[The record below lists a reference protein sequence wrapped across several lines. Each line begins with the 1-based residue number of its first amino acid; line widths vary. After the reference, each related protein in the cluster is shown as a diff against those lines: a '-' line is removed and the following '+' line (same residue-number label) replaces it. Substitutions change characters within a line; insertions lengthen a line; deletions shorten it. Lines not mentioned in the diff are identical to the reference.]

1 MTERGIDELIE
12 EIVAEFSERPGVEYV
27 RSMLSSA
34 VGLGRDSTGTLNLKL
49 AASAIREMREAF
61 LMFAPYANRRKVT
74 IFGSARVE
82 RGDPLFDQT
91 ALLASALADQG
102 WMCVT
107 GAGPGIMEAGMVGAG
122 RAQSIG
128 VSIRLPFES
137 SANTVIA
144 GDTKFV
150 SMRYFFTRKL
160 MLVKESHAFVCMP
173 GGFGTLDEM
182 FELLT
187 LTQTGKGLPAPI
199 VLMDRPED
207 PFWRSVQALIERQL
221 LPRRLIS
228 EEDLDLYR
236 VCDHIEEAVGEITGF
251 YRNYDSIRYIG
262 NRLVV
267 RVRIPV
273 DAELIDSLND
283 AFGHLCVS
291 GGFESVEPHP
301 REVADSDALG
311 LHRIAFRFNRADFGG
326 LRRLIDHLN
335 RWVPRSV
342 AATPPPSPPID
353 GPG

>member
-1 MTERGIDELIE
+1 MNERDVDETIE
-12 EIVAEFSERPGVEYV
+12 EIVAEFAGRPGGEYV

-34 VGLGRDSTGTLNLKL
+34 VGLGRDQTGTLNLKL
-49 AASAIREMREAF
+49 AASALREMREAF
-61 LMFAPYANRRKVT
+61 LMFAPYASRRKVT
-74 IFGSARVE
+74 IFGSARVA

-187 LTQTGKGLPAPI
+187 LTQTGKGLPVPI

-207 PFWRSVQALIERQL
+207 PFWRSVESLIQDQL

-228 EEDLDLYR
+228 AEDVDLFR
-236 VCDHIEEAVGEITGF
+236 VCDHVEDAVGEITGF
-251 YRNYDSIRYIG
+251 YRNFDSIRYIG

-267 RVRIPV
+267 RVRLPV
-273 DAELIDSLND
+273 DAELIDSLD
-283 AFGHLCVS
+283 ERFGHLCVS
-291 GGFESVEPHP
+291 GGFEAVEPHA
-301 REVADSDALG
+301 RELADSDSLD
-311 LHRIAFRFNRADFGG
+311 LHRISFRFNRADFGG

-335 RWVPRSV
+335 RWVPRAV
-342 AATPPPSPPID
+342 AATPPPSPPSD
-353 GPG
+353 APG